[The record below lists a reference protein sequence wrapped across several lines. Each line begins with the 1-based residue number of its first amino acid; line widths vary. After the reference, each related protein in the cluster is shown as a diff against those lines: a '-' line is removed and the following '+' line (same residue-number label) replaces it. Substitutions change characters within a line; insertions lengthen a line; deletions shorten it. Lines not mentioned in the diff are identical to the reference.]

1 MSASE
6 GIVVPVIKVSDSG
19 PPARPPPPALQL
31 SCSSFLAS
39 VRRPLQLRG
48 REEAEAEAAAH
59 HSRLLLTVTG
69 ADIFAE
75 GTATDISV

>member
-1 MSASE
+1 MLSSATSERAGE
-6 GIVVPVIKVSDSG
+6 GIVAPRHKSFGLGAGFAVVVLFVP
-19 PPARPPPPALQL
+19 R
-31 SCSSFLAS
+31 F
-39 VRRPLQLRG
+39 RRPLQLRG